1 MKLVL
6 MCGGVGTKLWP
17 ESRESRPKHFLPLLP
32 NGKSLFEDNLEW
44 LVKNFGE
51 DVWIQ
56 TNIKQLPMVRKFAPD
71 FPQERIIV
79 ESSMKN
85 HGAATALLC
94 HTLAEKFGP
103 EEIFFNVQADLYRRP
118 FSAFG
123 ESIKL
128 AEKLVQETGKLVTGG
143 VRPQFFVEG
152 VDYMIA
158 NFEAKIYGDIKVF
171 TMNTWLGRDKSIEI
185 HKYKGDNAVFL
196 HWNHYTWKVGSYLEA
211 CKSVHPEWAE
221 KDRVLKD
228 YDNLPSGPAE
238 DVTASELAKG
248 LVIELPFDCWDFG
261 TWKSIYEFAKLH
273 PNVST
278 IDANGNLIRS
288 KKRVEIVGLE
298 NLAVVET
305 EDAILVVPINQSDRV
320 GEVVKKLKA
329 EGKTELV

>member
-56 TNIKQLPMVRKFAPD
+56 TNIKQLAMVKKFAPD
-71 FPQERIIV
+71 FPEERIIL
-79 ESSMKN
+79 ESSVRN
-85 HGAATALLC
+85 TGAAYAKMC

-103 EEIFFNVQADLYRRP
+103 GEIFFNVQADLYRRP
-118 FSAFG
+118 FSAFLQT
-123 ESIKL
+123 IKL
-128 AEKLVQETGKLVTGG
+128 SEKLVKKTGKLVTGG

-158 NFEAKIYGDIKVF
+158 NFESEVVDGLKVY

-185 HKYKGDNAVFL
+185 HKYKGDNAIFL
-196 HWNHYTWKVGSYLEA
+196 HWNHNCWRVGSYLAA
-211 CKSVHPEWAE
+211 CKAVHPEWCDAE
-221 KDRVLKD
+221 LVLNN
-228 YDNLPSGPAE
+228 YDQVPAGSTE
-238 DVTASELAKG
+238 EITSTALANG

-273 PNVST
+273 PNMST

-298 NLAVVET
+298 NLALVET

-329 EGKTELV
+329 EGKTDLV